1 MEYARIRHTLGSFC
15 FHRMIRVMGSMDYM
29 PLKSVDVRLECK
41 NLLPILKYPDD
52 VHIVFFFDKVFDPEL
67 LIHIVLVVIN
77 SPHVKYFMT
86 CRDSFTTQQHPYH
99 LKGTRFVFEI

>member
-1 MEYARIRHTLGSFC
+1 
-15 FHRMIRVMGSMDYM
+15 MIRVMGSMDYM